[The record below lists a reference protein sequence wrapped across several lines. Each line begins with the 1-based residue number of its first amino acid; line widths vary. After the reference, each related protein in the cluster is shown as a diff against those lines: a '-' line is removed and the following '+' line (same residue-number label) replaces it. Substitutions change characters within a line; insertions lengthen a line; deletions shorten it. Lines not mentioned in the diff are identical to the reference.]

1 MKSSS
6 NIRPNVFDKVGD
18 GTWFYNYN
26 IVELNTAD
34 GTIYNYDKVRV
45 KSIDDNTL
53 KEVVIREKYT
63 ASQEANLI
71 NNCRRYDMK
80 LSADIA
86 LKNKYI
92 DYLRDVD
99 AIKAMIENDLVNH
112 SSNLQ

>member
-26 IVELNTAD
+26 IVEINTAE
-34 GTIYNYDKVRV
+34 GTIYNYDQVRV

-53 KEVVIREKYT
+53 KVAVIREKYT
-63 ASQEANLI
+63 SSQEANLI
-71 NNCRRYDMK
+71 NNCRRYDLK
-80 LSADIA
+80 LSTDVA
-86 LKNKYI
+86 LKNRYI

-99 AIKAMIENDLVNH
+99 EMKAMVDGDIINH
-112 SSNLQ
+112 SSNL